1 MCGVTEQPALWHQAD
16 TAFHVVRSYAIL
28 LSPPLWRSPGV
39 CLGTGNKLVCCL
51 TLAHTQPWGF

>member
-1 MCGVTEQPALWHQAD
+1 MRGVAAQPALWHQTN

-39 CLGTGNKLVCCL
+39 CHHTGNKLVCCL
-51 TLAHTQPWGF
+51 TLAYTQPWSF